1 MTNCKLYKNL
11 LCFYFILFLSFLSS
25 CGYQSLLNEN
35 SKKIS
40 IKSFNIEGNKKLAQI
55 LKNNLVSSK
64 SRDKSNNLT
73 LNINA
78 RKNRSIIHK
87 DSTGKIIEYNLKISF
102 DLTATES
109 VSQKKVLSKTFT
121 LDRNYKASNLYIDT
135 INIEKK
141 IINELIESIAT
152 QILTTLSLAYEKK

>member
-1 MTNCKLYKNL
+1 MTNYKLYKNL

-35 SKKIS
+35 LKKIS

-78 RKNRSIIHK
+78 RKNRAIIHK
-87 DSTGKIIEYNLKISF
+87 DSTGKIIEYNLRISV

-121 LDRNYKASNLYIDT
+121 LDRNYKASNLYIDS

-152 QILTTLSLAYEKK
+152 QI

>member
-1 MTNCKLYKNL
+1 MTSCKLYKTL

-35 SKKIS
+35 SKKFG
-40 IKSFNIEGNKKLAQI
+40 IKSFNIDGNKRLAQI

-64 SRDKSNNLT
+64 NKSNNLI
-73 LNINA
+73 LDIYA
-78 RKNRSIIHK
+78 RKNRSIAHK

-109 VSQKKVLSKTFT
+109 ISRKKILSKIFT
-121 LDRNYKASNLYIDT
+121 LDSNYKTSDLYLDT
-135 INIEKK
+135 LNREKK
-141 IINELIESIAT
+141 IINELTEAIAA
-152 QILTTLSLAYEKK
+152 QILTDLSLVYGEK

>member
-55 LKNNLVSSK
+55 LKNNLASSK
-64 SRDKSNNLT
+64 NKL
-73 LNINA
+73 
-78 RKNRSIIHK
+78 
-87 DSTGKIIEYNLKISF
+87 
-102 DLTATES
+102 
-109 VSQKKVLSKTFT
+109 
-121 LDRNYKASNLYIDT
+121 
-135 INIEKK
+135 
-141 IINELIESIAT
+141 
-152 QILTTLSLAYEKK
+152 LSLYYTRGSR